1 MWYEWNTK
9 AEFDIWHDALCQQLG
24 YPITGINQATG
35 LPDENAQ
42 KTTAY
47 TNATQVDDKW
57 IAWVDSDYVDGLTAT
72 NLRLPV
78 LNLRNEI
85 NP

>member
-1 MWYEWNTK
+1 MWYEWNTQQD
-9 AEFDIWHDALCQQLG
+9 FDNWHNALCAKLG

-47 TNATQVDDKW
+47 TTNQVIDNKVIAMVEIEYTDD
-57 IAWVDSDYVDGLTAT
+57 LTAT
-72 NLRLPV
+72 NLRPKIL
-78 LNLRNEI
+78 LEL
-85 NP
+85 